1 MVKELAAA
9 HVSGIVTDLAAA
21 FTDDGPSIKE
31 VLLHVAVPVEEV
43 PGELVGKILEIAQRL
58 GGKNPVGPITL
69 VHPSQGKVEPVAG
82 GAIVTD
88 ALDPG

>member
-21 FTDDGPSIKE
+21 FTDDGPSVKE